1 VELTVGSGRLRL
13 TVADNGIGLPAGG
26 RRSGLRNL
34 AERALSLGGEMTAE
48 ARPGGGTLV
57 VWQVPLHA

>member
-1 VELTVGSGRLRL
+1 VALTVGSGQGG
-13 TVADNGIGLPAGG
+13 VCGADNGVGLAAGG

-48 ARPGGGTLV
+48 ARAGGGTIV